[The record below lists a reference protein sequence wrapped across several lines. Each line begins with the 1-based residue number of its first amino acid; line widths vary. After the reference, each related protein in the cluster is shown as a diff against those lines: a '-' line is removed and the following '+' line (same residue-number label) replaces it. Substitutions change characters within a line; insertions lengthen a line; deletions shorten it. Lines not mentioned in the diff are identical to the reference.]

1 MEEKGSVNGRPN
13 RAKAFEKQPWE
24 KENLREMV
32 ALAWLNAFLCLSQG
46 DSKVEMC
53 VKKLI
58 GQERMLWIVLVFLNM
73 GEVLLC

>member
-1 MEEKGSVNGRPN
+1 MVECIPLSVT
-13 RAKAFEKQPWE
+13 
-24 KENLREMV
+24 
-32 ALAWLNAFLCLSQG
+32 G